1 MTKTDKK
8 EALQGFQMILGRE
21 TFVSLKVNFW
31 FTILLSCHFIFFGI
45 RLWFKDTS
53 IIGGPL
59 YVATGLL
66 FLLHWAL
73 YFTDNPWSPKLIIED
88 DQLSIKP
95 GLRSNLETFKAGDI
109 SRIQFRSYHIIIG
122 QEDQSESLRFKINS
136 ATSIELKKR
145 IRAWAEEFHIPVYGG

>member
-1 MTKTDKK
+1 MTKTDQK
-8 EALQGFQMILGRE
+8 EDLKGFQMILGRE
-21 TFVSLKVNFW
+21 TFVSTKVNFW

-53 IIGGPL
+53 IVGGPL

-88 DQLSIKP
+88 DQLSIKA
-95 GLRSNLETFKAGDI
+95 GLRSKLKTFRASDI
-109 SRIQFRSYHIIIG
+109 SCIQFRSYHIIIG
-122 QEDQSESLRFKINS
+122 QEEQSESLRFKINS